1 MRRREGTLMG
11 SYADEDLLLP
21 NSVLGKAQLLLA
33 AFESGAD
40 RLRLS
45 ELSRRSGV
53 PKASAYR
60 LAQELVQW
68 GLLDRHG
75 EMYEL
80 GIRLFHLGQRVAA
93 SSVLRTVARPLMAD
107 LFTRTRTAVHLSVLD
122 GGHVLFLEKI
132 AGEANVLTH
141 SYVGGRLPASCTATG
156 QMLLALAADGPER
169 VAALVGRGLPA
180 LTPRSVT
187 DPQTL
192 AQRLSRA
199 ARQGYALEREGVRI
213 GDASLAVPVAL
224 AGTEYAALSV
234 TGPITQVSADRHLAA
249 LRATA
254 DRIERG
260 VARQTEES
268 PSYRTPRAARTV
280 HGPKPAGVRPAH
292 ATS

>member
-1 MRRREGTLMG
+1 MG
-11 SYADEDLLLP
+11 PDAEEESLLP

-75 EMYEL
+75 DMYEL
-80 GIRLFHLGQRVAA
+80 GIRLFHLGQRVPA
-93 SSVLRTVARPLMAD
+93 SAVLRTVARPLMAD
-107 LFTRTRTAVHLSVLD
+107 LFSRTHAAVHLAVLD
-122 GGHVLFLEKI
+122 GTHVLFLEKI

-156 QMLLALAADGPER
+156 QMLLALAPDGPEQ
-169 VAALVGRGLPA
+169 VAALVRGGLPTM
-180 LTPRSVT
+180 TPRSVT
-187 DPQTL
+187 DPEVLMRRL
-192 AQRLSRA
+192 AAA
-199 ARQGYALEREGVRI
+199 ARQRYVLEVEGVRT
-213 GDASLAVPVAL
+213 GYASLAVPVA
-224 AGTEYAALSV
+224 AGGPAHAALS
-234 TGPITQVSADRHLAA
+234 ITAPVAQVSVDRGLAG

-254 DRIERG
+254 ESIERG
-260 VARQTEES
+260 VARRT
-268 PSYRTPRAARTV
+268 SYEAEHAA
-280 HGPKPAGVRPAH
+280 G
-292 ATS
+292 

>member
-1 MRRREGTLMG
+1 MG
-11 SYADEDLLLP
+11 SYADEDVLLP

-75 EMYEL
+75 ETYEL
-80 GIRLFHLGQRVAA
+80 GIRLFHLGQRVPA
-93 SSVLRTVARPLMAD
+93 SSVLRAVARPLMAD
-107 LFTRTRTAVHLSVLD
+107 LFTRTRTAVHLAVLD
-122 GGHVLFLEKI
+122 GTHVLFLEKI

-156 QMLLALAADGPER
+156 QMLLALAPDGAER
-169 VAALVGRGLPA
+169 LAALTDQGLPA
-180 LTPRSVT
+180 LTARSVT
-187 DPQTL
+187 DPRVL

-199 ARQGYALEREGVRI
+199 AQQGYALEVEGVRA
-213 GDASLAVPVAL
+213 GYASLAVPVRLPGA
-224 AGTEYAALSV
+224 EYAALSV
-234 TGPITQVSADRHLAA
+234 TAPVAQVSPDRCLAA

-254 DRIERG
+254 EGIERG
-260 VARQTEES
+260 VTQKTEQRES
-268 PSYRTPRAARTV
+268 RATVRTLRA
-280 HGPKPAGVRPAH
+280 PKASGVRPAR
-292 ATS
+292 AAG

>member
-1 MRRREGTLMG
+1 MQ
-11 SYADEDLLLP
+11 SNADDDVLLP

-60 LAQELVQW
+60 LAQELVRW

-75 EMYEL
+75 ETYEL
-80 GIRLFHLGQRVAA
+80 GIRLFHLGQRVPA
-93 SSVLRTVARPLMAD
+93 SAVLRSVARPLMTD
-107 LFTRTRTAVHLSVLD
+107 LYTRTRAAVHLAVLD
-122 GGHVLFLEKI
+122 GTHVLFLEKI

-156 QMLLALAADGPER
+156 QLLLALAPDGPER
-169 VAALVGRGLPA
+169 VAALVRTGLPV

-187 DPQTL
+187 DPEVL

-199 ARQGYALEREGVRI
+199 QRQGYALEVEGVRA
-213 GDASLAVPVAL
+213 GYASLAVPVSM
-224 AGTEYAALSV
+224 GGQEYGALSV
-234 TGPITQVSADRHLAA
+234 TGPVAQVSVNRWLAA

-254 DRIERG
+254 ESIERG
-260 VARQTEES
+260 VAQKTAR
-268 PSYRTPRAARTV
+268 RAPCET
-280 HGPKPAGVRPAH
+280 VRPARVRE
-292 ATS
+292 ASVARSAPTVS

>member
-1 MRRREGTLMG
+1 MG
-11 SYADEDLLLP
+11 SYADEDVLLP

-75 EMYEL
+75 ERYEL
-80 GIRLFHLGQRVAA
+80 GIRLFQLGQRVPA
-93 SSVLRTVARPLMAD
+93 SSVLRTVARPLMTD

-122 GGHVLFLEKI
+122 GTHVLFLEKI

-156 QMLLALAADGPER
+156 RVLLALAPDGPER
-169 VAALVGRGLPA
+169 VAELVAKGLPVM
-180 LTPRSVT
+180 TPRSVT
-187 DPQTL
+187 DPQVL

-199 ARQGYALEREGVRI
+199 AREGYALELEGVRI

-224 AGTEYAALSV
+224 AGTEYAALSI
-234 TGPITQVSADRHLAA
+234 TGPVTQVSVERHLAM
-249 LRATA
+249 LQDTA
-254 DRIERG
+254 ERITRG
-260 VARQTEES
+260 VARKT
-268 PSYRTPRAARTV
+268 SYDPARPVHTVRTPKQ
-280 HGPKPAGVRPAH
+280 KPTAVRVV
-292 ATS
+292 SG

>member
-1 MRRREGTLMG
+1 MG
-11 SYADEDLLLP
+11 SYVDEEVLLP

-68 GLLDRHG
+68 GLLDRR
-75 EMYEL
+75 EERYEL
-80 GIRLFHLGQRVAA
+80 GIRLFHLGERVPA
-93 SSVLRTVARPLMAD
+93 SAVLRTVARPLMAD
-107 LFTRTRTAVHLSVLD
+107 LFSRTRAAVHLSVLD
-122 GGHVLFLEKI
+122 GTHVLFLEKI

-156 QMLLALAADGPER
+156 QMLLALAPDGPER
-169 VAALVGRGLPA
+169 VAALVGSGLPA

-187 DPQTL
+187 DPQAL
-192 AQRLSRA
+192 SRRLSTA

-224 AGTEYAALSV
+224 GDSEYAALSV
-234 TGPITQVSADRHLAA
+234 TGPVAQVSADRHLPT

-254 DRIERG
+254 ERIARG
-260 VARQTEES
+260 VARKT
-268 PSYRTPRAARTV
+268 SYDTVRAA
-280 HGPKPAGVRPAH
+280 HAPKSKPTAVRVVAG
-292 ATS
+292 

>member
-1 MRRREGTLMG
+1 MG
-11 SYADEDLLLP
+11 SYADEDVLLP

-80 GIRLFHLGQRVAA
+80 GIRLFHLGHRVAA
-93 SSVLRTVARPLMAD
+93 SSVLRTVARPQMVD
-107 LFTRTRTAVHLSVLD
+107 LFTRVRTAVHLAVLD
-122 GGHVLFLEKI
+122 GTHVLFLEKI

-169 VAALVGRGLPA
+169 VAALAGRGLPA

-187 DPQTL
+187 DPQVL

-199 ARQGYALEREGVRI
+199 ARQGYALELEGVRT

-234 TGPITQVSADRHLAA
+234 TGPIAQVSVERHLSM
-249 LRATA
+249 LRAAA
-254 DRIERG
+254 DSIERG
-260 VARQTEES
+260 VAQKTQES
-268 PSYRTPRAARTV
+268 PSYETPRAARAARTPR
-280 HGPKPAGVRPAH
+280 GPKPAGVRPAH
-292 ATS
+292 AVS

>member
-1 MRRREGTLMG
+1 MG
-11 SYADEDLLLP
+11 SYADEDVPLP

-75 EMYEL
+75 ERYEL
-80 GIRLFHLGQRVAA
+80 GIRLFHLGQRVPA
-93 SSVLRTVARPLMAD
+93 SAVLRTVARPLMTD
-107 LFTRTRTAVHLSVLD
+107 LFTRTRTAVHLAVLD
-122 GGHVLFLEKI
+122 GTHVLFLEKI

-141 SYVGGRLPASCTATG
+141 SYVGGLLPASCTATG
-156 QMLLALAADGPER
+156 QLLLALAPDGPER
-169 VAALVGRGLPA
+169 VAALVGKGLPA
-180 LTPRSVT
+180 MTPRSVT
-187 DPQTL
+187 DPRTL

-199 ARQGYALEREGVRI
+199 ARQGYALELEGVRL

-224 AGTEYAALSV
+224 AGAAYAAISV
-234 TGPITQVSADRHLAA
+234 TGPVAQVSVERHLAT
-249 LRATA
+249 LQATA
-254 DRIERG
+254 ERIARG
-260 VARQTEES
+260 VAQKT
-268 PSYRTPRAARTV
+268 SYDPARAVRTPEPKSAAVRIV
-280 HGPKPAGVRPAH
+280 AG
-292 ATS
+292 

>member
-1 MRRREGTLMG
+1 MG
-11 SYADEDLLLP
+11 SSAEEDVLLP

-60 LAQELVQW
+60 LAQELVRW

-75 EMYEL
+75 EAYEL
-80 GIRLFHLGQRVAA
+80 GIRLFHLGQRVPA
-93 SSVLRTVARPLMAD
+93 SAVLRTVARPLMTD
-107 LFTRTRTAVHLSVLD
+107 LFTRTRTAVHLSVLE
-122 GGHVLFLEKI
+122 GTHVLFLEKI

-156 QMLLALAADGPER
+156 QLLLALVPDGPER
-169 VAALVGRGLPA
+169 VAALVDRGLPA
-180 LTPRSVT
+180 MTARSVT
-187 DPQTL
+187 DPQVL

-199 ARQGYALEREGVRI
+199 ARQRYALELEGVRI

-224 AGTEYAALSV
+224 SGTTYAALSV
-234 TGPITQVSADRHLAA
+234 TGPVAQVSVERHLSIVQD
-249 LRATA
+249 TA
-254 DRIERG
+254 ERIARG
-260 VARQTEES
+260 VAQKA
-268 PSYRTPRAARTV
+268 SYDPARAVRA
-280 HGPKPAGVRPAH
+280 PKRKPTAVRVVAG
-292 ATS
+292 